1 MMYGKFLSNDAY
13 IFTDILP
20 NSKREEMKTL
30 ITSAVD
36 ILSEEGQKD
45 QIAETAQKVHGENS
59 KK

>member
-1 MMYGKFLSNDAY
+1 MYGKFLSNDAY